1 MFHHFVGLVLKEL
14 NNNCQTNFH
23 NFFFSDRDTFDLLK
37 KKPKKKPE
45 DTTVNSKQNYL
56 PQVENFAMSDFLEAK
71 VT

>member
-1 MFHHFVGLVLKEL
+1 MALSIYSE
-14 NNNCQTNFH
+14 
-23 NFFFSDRDTFDLLK
+23 
-37 KKPKKKPE
+37 KKPKKTPE